1 MHAADSPQQLIYT
14 VLFLHGP
21 HHRAKFWEVE
31 KPNKDN
37 NILSSEEEIMMS
49 LAALHHVR
57 CALPSPPPPYPQSGK
72 I

>member
-31 KPNKDN
+31 KPNKEQQHYSVVRRRN
-37 NILSSEEEIMMS
+37 NDVPGSAASRS
-49 LAALHHVR
+49 LRPAVAT
-57 CALPSPPPPYPQSGK
+57 ATLPT
-72 I
+72 IW